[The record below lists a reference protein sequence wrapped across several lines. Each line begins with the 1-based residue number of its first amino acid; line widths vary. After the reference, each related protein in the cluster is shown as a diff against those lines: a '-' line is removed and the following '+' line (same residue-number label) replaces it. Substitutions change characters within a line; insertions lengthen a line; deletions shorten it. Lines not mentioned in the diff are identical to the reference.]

1 MSQWLESFSVLD
13 SLPGNTSVSWVE
25 IVSGSPSVRLVE
37 TVSDNANVSS
47 VETALSKIMN
57 QGLNCLKSK

>member
-25 IVSGSPSVRLVE
+25 TVSGSPSVRSVE
-37 TVSDNANVSS
+37 TVSDNASVSS
-47 VETALSKIMN
+47 VKQHFQKLWTGDQIV
-57 QGLNCLKSK
+57 